1 MHVEGRWQRQVF
13 LEQPDELLVQW
24 PQVYGVHRKLAV
36 ASDNGDLY
44 MVLEEVEEQGM
55 FAWIVYLDSEER
67 FVEEV
72 EVETLLALAT
82 PVQPNWEEH
91 QWFPIR

>member
-36 ASDNGDLY
+36 ASDNGDFLHGIRGSGGARH
-44 MVLEEVEEQGM
+44 VC
-55 FAWIVYLDSEER
+55 LDSLLGLR
-67 FVEEV
+67 GEV
-72 EVETLLALAT
+72 CG
-82 PVQPNWEEH
+82 
-91 QWFPIR
+91 RGRG

>member
-1 MHVEGRWQRQVF
+1 MSCWF
-13 LEQPDELLVQW
+13 
-24 PQVYGVHRKLAV
+24 
-36 ASDNGDLY
+36 NGPKSMGCIGSWLWLRTTEIFY